1 MYTQLA
7 TVRAGPA
14 GFLPWVRHSPSFKP
28 RLSGIISTPQGLRRV
43 TILLDTGA
51 THCFICARL
60 AAALGLPPSGQP
72 GPLSVT
78 TASAVGGPHGLGAPV
93 SIHLCLGESFRESM
107 SISPMDMDVGD
118 DLILGWDW
126 ISSHDLRNLFHAG
139 QVDLRS
145 GLE

>member
-1 MYTQLA
+1 
-7 TVRAGPA
+7 
-14 GFLPWVRHSPSFKP
+14 VRH
-28 RLSGIISTPQGLRRV
+28 V

-78 TASAVGGPHGLGAPV
+78 TASGVEAQGLGTPV
-93 SIHLCLGESFRESM
+93 LVHLSLGDAFRESL
-107 SISPMDMDVGD
+107 SISPMDMDVGG

-126 ISSHDLRNLFHAG
+126 ISSHYLQHLFQAG
-139 QVDLRS
+139 QVDPRS
-145 GLE
+145 GPAQLQLALLPSAARPPT